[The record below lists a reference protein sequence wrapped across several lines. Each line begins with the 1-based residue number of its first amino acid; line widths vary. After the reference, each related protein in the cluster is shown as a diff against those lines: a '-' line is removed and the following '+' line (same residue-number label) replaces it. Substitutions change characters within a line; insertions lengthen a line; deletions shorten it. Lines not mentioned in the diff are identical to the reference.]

1 MSTPALLE
9 NYVAGQWVAGASS
22 PSGVSEATAL
32 TDPVTGETLAFV
44 SSAGL
49 DLDAA
54 FTFARETAGP
64 ALRALSYGERAQRLS
79 QIVATLQANRDD
91 YYAIATANSGTVATD
106 SAVDIDGAIYTLST
120 YAKLGAALGDAH
132 TLLDGPAVPL
142 AKDGSFAVRHVFRPT
157 PGVALFINAFNFPAW
172 GLWEKAAGA
181 LLAGVPVIVKPATS
195 TAWLTQ
201 RMVAD
206 VVAAGI
212 LPPGSLSVICGSA
225 AGLLDR
231 IGPFDVVSF
240 TGSADT
246 AATLRAHPAFTQ
258 RSARINVEADSLN
271 SAILLPDAA
280 PGTPAFDQ
288 FVREVAREMTVK
300 SGQKCTAIRRAMV
313 PVEHFDAAAS
323 AIAGRLARTVVGN
336 PRIETVTMGSLVSAA
351 QKRAVLE
358 GIAHLQTEAET
369 LYNGNDGP
377 DGHREATFVDA
388 GPDSACVAPVLLGLR
403 DGAAGQRV
411 HDTEVFGPVATL
423 VGYRDLDEAVA
434 LAKRGQGS
442 LVVSL
447 YSNDAIA
454 MRAPAVALAD
464 AHGRVHAI
472 DPSVAKTQTGHG
484 NVMPQSLHGGPG
496 RAGGGEELGGLRAL
510 RFYHVRSA
518 VQGPAAL
525 VEALTQDAVEF
536 PKS

>member
-1 MSTPALLE
+1 MSTPVLLE
-9 NYVAGQWVAGASS
+9 NYVAGQWVAGR
-22 PSGVSEATAL
+22 GEGTAL
-32 TDPVTGETLAFV
+32 TDPVTGDTLARV
-44 SSAGL
+44 SSDGL

-54 FTFARETAGP
+54 FTFARDTAGP
-64 ALRALSYGERAQRLS
+64 ALRALSFAERAQRLS
-79 QIVATLQANRDD
+79 QIVTTLQANRDD

-132 TLLDGPAVPL
+132 TLLDGAATPL
-142 AKDGSFAVRHVFRPT
+142 AKDGSFAVRHVLRPT
-157 PGVALFINAFNFPAW
+157 PGVALFINAFNFPSW
-172 GLWEKAAGA
+172 GLWEKAAAA

-206 VVAAGI
+206 VVAANV
-212 LPPGSLSVICGSA
+212 LPAGSLSVICGSA

-240 TGSADT
+240 TGSAAT
-246 AATLRAHPAFTQ
+246 AATLRAHPAFTE

-271 SAILLPDAA
+271 SALLLPDAA
-280 PGTPAFDQ
+280 PGTAAFDQ

-300 SGQKCTAIRRAMV
+300 SGQKCTAIRRALV
-313 PVEHFDAAAS
+313 PVEHFDAAAA
-323 AIAGRLARTVVGN
+323 AIAERLAKTVVGN
-336 PRIETVTMGSLVSAA
+336 PRNDTVRMGSLVNLS

-358 GIAHLQTEAET
+358 GIADLQAEAET
-369 LYNGNDGP
+369 LYDGNRD
-377 DGHREATFVDA
+377 ATFVDTA
-388 GPDSACVAPVLLGLR
+388 AESACVAPVLLGLR
-403 DGAAGQRV
+403 NGASGQRV

-423 VGYRDLDEAVA
+423 VGYRDIDEAIA

-447 YSNDAIA
+447 FSNDALA
-454 MRAPAVALAD
+454 MHAPAVALAD
-464 AHGRVHAI
+464 AHGRVHAV

-518 VQGPAAL
+518 IQGPAAL
-525 VEALTQDAVEF
+525 VESLTADAVEL
-536 PKS
+536 PK

>member
-1 MSTPALLE
+1 MDMRTPALLE
-9 NYVAGQWVAGASS
+9 NYLAGQWVAGN
-22 PSGVSEATAL
+22 G
-32 TDPVTGETLAFV
+32 DTLAYV

-54 FTFARETAGP
+54 FAFARETAGP
-64 ALRALSYGERAQRLS
+64 ALRAMTYGERAQRLA

-91 YYAIATANSGTVATD
+91 YYAIATANSGTVAAD

-120 YAKLGAALGDAH
+120 YAKLGASLGDAH
-132 TLLDGPAVPL
+132 TLLDGATVPL
-142 AKDGSFAVRHVFRPT
+142 AKDASFAVRHVFRPT
-157 PGVALFINAFNFPAW
+157 PGVALFINAFNFPSW

-181 LLAGVPVIVKPATS
+181 LLAGVPVIVKPATA

-206 VVAAGI
+206 VVAAGM

-258 RSARINVEADSLN
+258 RAARINVEADSLN
-271 SAILLPDAA
+271 SAVLLPDAR
-280 PGTPAFDQ
+280 PGTPVFDQ

-313 PVEHFDAAAS
+313 PVEHFDAAAA
-323 AIAGRLARTVVGN
+323 AIAERLAKTVVGN
-336 PRIETVTMGSLVSAA
+336 PRNASVTMGSLVSLA
-351 QKRAVLE
+351 QKRAVLD
-358 GIAHLQTEAET
+358 GIAQLQTEAET
-369 LYNGNDGP
+369 LYDGN
-377 DGHREATFVDA
+377 REAAFVDA
-388 GPDSACVAPVLLGLR
+388 DANSACVAPVLLGLR
-403 DGAAGQRV
+403 DGATGKRV

-434 LAKRGQGS
+434 LAERGQGS

-447 YSNDAIA
+447 YSNDALA
-454 MRAPAVALAD
+454 MRAPALALAH
-464 AHGRVHAI
+464 AHGRVHAV
-472 DPSVAKTQTGHG
+472 DASVAKTQTGHG

-510 RFYHVRSA
+510 RFYHVRAA

-525 VEALTQDAVEF
+525 VEALTQNAVEL
-536 PKS
+536 PK

>member
-1 MSTPALLE
+1 MRTPALLE
-9 NYVAGQWVAGASS
+9 NYVAGQWVAGTPGTSNGSAS
-22 PSGVSEATAL
+22 TAL

-54 FTFARETAGP
+54 FTYARETAGP

-132 TLLDGPAVPL
+132 TLLDGATVPL
-142 AKDGSFAVRHVFRPT
+142 AKDGSFTVRHVLRPT

-172 GLWEKAAGA
+172 GLWEKAASA

-271 SAILLPDAA
+271 SAVLLPDAA
-280 PGTPAFDQ
+280 SGTPAFDQ

-313 PVEHFDAAAS
+313 PVEHFDAAAA
-323 AIAGRLARTVVGN
+323 AIAERLARTVVGN
-336 PRIETVTMGSLVSAA
+336 PRNESVKMGSLVSEA
-351 QKRAVLE
+351 QKRVVLE
-358 GIAHLQTEAET
+358 GIAHLQAEAET
-369 LYNGNDGP
+369 LYDGNRD
-377 DGHREATFVDA
+377 AVFVDA
-388 GPDSACVAPVLLGLR
+388 GPHSACLAPVLLGMR

-411 HDTEVFGPVATL
+411 HETEVFGPVATL
-423 VGYRDLDEAVA
+423 VGYRDIDEAVA

-447 YSNDAIA
+447 YSNDAAA
-454 MRAPAVALAD
+454 MRTPALALAD

-525 VEALTQDAVEF
+525 VEALTQDAVEL

>member
-1 MSTPALLE
+1 MSTPVLLE
-9 NYVAGQWVAGASS
+9 NHVAGQWVAGN
-22 PSGVSEATAL
+22 GERTAL
-32 TDPVTGETLAFV
+32 TDPVTGDTLAYV

-54 FTFARETAGP
+54 FAFARERAGP
-64 ALRALSYGERAQRLS
+64 ALRALSYGERARRLA
-79 QIVATLQANRDD
+79 QIVTTLQANRDD
-91 YYAIATANSGTVATD
+91 YYAIATANSGTVASD
-106 SAVDIDGAIYTLST
+106 SALDIDGAIYTLST
-120 YAKLGAALGDAH
+120 YAKLGATLGDAH
-132 TLLDGPAVPL
+132 TLLDGAAVPL
-142 AKDGSFAVRHVFRPT
+142 AKDGSFAVRHVLRPT

-195 TAWLTQ
+195 TAWLAQ

-206 VVAAGI
+206 VVAAGA

-225 AGLLDR
+225 AGLLER
-231 IGPFDVVSF
+231 VGPFDVVSF

-246 AATLRAHPAFTQ
+246 AAALRTHPAFTE

-271 SAILLPDAA
+271 SALLLPDAA
-280 PGTPAFDQ
+280 PGTAAFEQ

-300 SGQKCTAIRRAMV
+300 SGQKCTAIRRALV
-313 PVEHFDAAAS
+313 PGEHFDAVAA
-323 AIAGRLARTVVGN
+323 AIAERLAGTTVGN
-336 PRIETVTMGSLVSAA
+336 PRNETVKTGSLVSVA
-351 QKRAVLE
+351 QKRAVLD
-358 GIAHLQTEAET
+358 GIAHLRAEAET
-369 LYNGNDGP
+369 LYDGN
-377 DGHREATFVDA
+377 RAAAFVDA

-423 VGYRDLDEAVA
+423 IGYRNADEAVA
-434 LAKRGQGS
+434 LARRAQGS

-447 YSNDAIA
+447 FSNDALA
-454 MRAPAVALAD
+454 MREPALAL
-464 AHGRVHAI
+464 ASTHGRVHAV

-484 NVMPQSLHGGPG
+484 NVMPQALHGGPG

-510 RFYHVRSA
+510 RFYHVRA
-518 VQGPAAL
+518 AIQGPAAL
-525 VEALTQDAVEF
+525 VEALTQDAVAWAG
-536 PKS
+536 